1 MKETSA
7 RIYDALLH
15 IDFQNQTNRTI
26 LGIVVLNFFVLLVIT
41 WLWFYGVFALL
52 IYSVLLFLFLR
63 KYFDDIRRKY
73 MLLQETTN
81 QLAAGN
87 LDVEIEGDFGIYNP
101 VKEDLKKI
109 QDGFQKAVQKEVK
122 SERMKT
128 ELITKTSEK
137 PSNGRLKRVSTLL
150 LSAVPRAKA
159 PPSLTRSTEKRFV
172 FPLRLPRAVCPS
184 LPAPARTTPIMPS
197 A

>member
-128 ELITKTSEK
+128 ELITNVSHDLKT
-137 PSNGRLKRVSTLL
+137 PLTAIITYVDLLKN
-150 LSAVPRAKA
+150 
-159 PPSLTRSTEKRFV
+159 EQDEQKRKEY
-172 FPLRLPRAVCPS
+172 
-184 LPAPARTTPIMPS
+184 
-197 A
+197 